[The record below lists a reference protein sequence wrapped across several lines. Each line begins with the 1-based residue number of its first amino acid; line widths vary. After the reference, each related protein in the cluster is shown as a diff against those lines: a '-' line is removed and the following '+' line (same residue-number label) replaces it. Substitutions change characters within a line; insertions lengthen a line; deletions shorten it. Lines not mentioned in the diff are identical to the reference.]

1 MTQEGPL
8 PHLATPQAT
17 PIAGLDRI
25 AVGAPITR
33 LGVSLFPLY
42 LHQSAPDIDAPGD
55 DVGIEELEAA
65 EVPTVRFTNGG
76 GRPVLVPAGSTI
88 SGGRQ
93 NRMVNVSV
101 LLPSAATLDVPVS
114 CVQAGR
120 WSGERGFSVGRSFAP
135 RRVRRT
141 NDLTVEHNLRHGR
154 GGRADQSSVW
164 STVDHELDREAVLS
178 HTRDLED
185 LEQAVARDER
195 RTAAIEELVARGP
208 LPGQS
213 GLAVAHGS
221 RVLAADVFASP
232 DLLARNWEPLV
243 RSHLAE
249 LPTGRNGHPSASRV
263 LRFLRRFATSR
274 ATVSEAAGVGRER
287 HVATDRL
294 AGQALEHDDAL
305 IHASAFALA
314 A

>member
-1 MTQEGPL
+1 MTTTQ
-8 PHLATPQAT
+8 QA
-17 PIAGLDRI
+17 PVPGLVPGLDRV

-42 LHQSAPDIDAPGD
+42 LHQVAPDISGPGE
-55 DVGIEELEAA
+55 DVVIEELADA
-65 EVPTVRFTNGG
+65 QVPTVRFTNGSG
-76 GRPVLVPAGSTI
+76 LPVLVPAGSTI

-101 LLPSAATLDVPVS
+101 LLPATATLDVPVS

-120 WSGERGFSVGRSFAP
+120 WSGERGFTAGRSFAP

-141 NDLTVEHNLRHGR
+141 NELTVEHNLRNGR
-154 GGRADQSSVW
+154 GARADQSSVW
-164 STVDHELDREAVLS
+164 ATVDHELDRESALS
-178 HTRDLED
+178 ITRDLEE
-185 LEQAVARDER
+185 LEREIGRDTR
-195 RTAAIEELVARGP
+195 RAAAIDELIARGP
-208 LPGQS
+208 LPGQN

-232 DLLARNWEPLV
+232 ALLARNWEPLV

-249 LPTGRNGHPSASRV
+249 LPTGPVSHPSASRV
-263 LRFLRRFATSR
+263 LRFVRRFATTR
-274 ATVSEAAGVGRER
+274 CTVSQAAGLGREL
-287 HVATDRL
+287 HAATDRI
-294 AGQALEHDDAL
+294 AGQALELDDVL

>member
-1 MTQEGPL
+1 MPAPAPAAPAAL
-8 PHLATPQAT
+8 PALE
-17 PIAGLDRI
+17 RV

-42 LHQSAPDIDAPGD
+42 LHQVAPDIVAPGD
-55 DVGIEELEAA
+55 DVAIEELEDA

-76 GRPVLVPAGSTI
+76 GLPVLVPAGSTI

-101 LLPSAATLDVPVS
+101 LLPPAATLDVPVS

-120 WSGERGFSVGRSFAP
+120 WSGERAFTAGRAFAP

-141 NDLTVEHNLRHGR
+141 NDLTVEHNLRHGH
-154 GGRADQSSVW
+154 GTRADQSSVW
-164 STVDHELDREAVLS
+164 ATVDHELDREGARS
-178 HTRDLED
+178 DSRDLEELD
-185 LEQAVARDER
+185 REVERDER
-195 RTAAIEELVARGP
+195 RVAAIAELVARGP
-208 LPGQS
+208 LPGQC
-213 GLAVAHGS
+213 GVAVAHGS
-221 RVLAADVFASP
+221 RVLAVDVFASP
-232 DLLARNWEPLV
+232 ALLAQNWEPLV

-249 LPTGRNGHPSASRV
+249 LPAGHVGHPSVTRV
-263 LRFLRRFATSR
+263 VRFVRRFA
-274 ATVSEAAGVGRER
+274 ATQGTRTEGAGAGIER
-287 HVATDRL
+287 HVATDRF
-294 AGQALEHDDAL
+294 AGQVLELDDVL